1 MIIKLLY
8 SIQPIE
14 SVFKIMSIKI
24 NYLKKSSNKT
34 SGNVVLFTD
43 EEFNID
49 SLKKYLSNSE
59 FSYISDLLK
68 SSDLKK
74 DLLFFKVNSKKT
86 VFLVSIKNDIKI
98 SDIENLGAKFHGYI
112 NYDKKIEYF
121 VNSDTIN
128 NIIKN
133 FVGYFLH
140 GLKLKSYEFNV
151 YKSNKNKKII
161 SINVIG
167 NKNKISTQDHLRFK
181 GLEEGSFFARDL
193 VSEPGNILH
202 PDEYAKRINTLKKFG
217 LKINIYDKKKLKKL
231 GMNALLGV
239 GQGSIRG
246 SYLVTM
252 EWNGAKNNSNPLAF
266 VGKGV
271 CFDTGGY
278 SLKPAKFMEDM
289 TYDMAGSAT
298 VVGLMK
304 NLAIRKAKINA
315 VGVVGLVENMVSG
328 NAQRPG
334 DIVKSY
340 SGKTIEVLNTD
351 AEGRLVLADALT
363 FTEKKFKP
371 KFMVDLATLTG
382 AIIVSLGSEYA
393 GLFSNDDKLSKQL
406 LEAGDKVEEKLWR
419 MPLHKNFDKLI
430 DSKNADMQNI
440 NYVGGAGSTTAAQ
453 FLQRFILNKTPW
465 AHLDIAGM
473 AFSKYGGA
481 LNSGGATSYGV
492 RLLNQLIEDNYE

>member
-1 MIIKLLY
+1 MTVQIYYKNGASKKILGNSILFVNEKFDIKG
-8 SIQPIE
+8 
-14 SVFKIMSIKI
+14 FKGHIS
-24 NYLKKSSNKT
+24 T
-34 SGNVVLFTD
+34 S
-43 EEFNID
+43 EI
-49 SLKKYLSNSE
+49 
-59 FSYISDLLK
+59 SYISDLLK
-68 SSDLKK
+68 TYDLKK
-74 DLLFFKVNSKKT
+74 NILVFELNSKKKII
-86 VFLVSIKNDIKI
+86 LVSIKKEYKNSK
-98 SDIENLGAKFHGYI
+98 IENLGAELYGVISNSKNSEYSISSKNI
-112 NYDKKIEYF
+112 NTKYP
-121 VNSDTIN
+121 
-128 NIIKN
+128 N
-133 FVGYFLH
+133 FISHFLH
-140 GLKLKSYEFNV
+140 GLKLKSYTFDK
-151 YKSNKNKKII
+151 YKTKKKVNNIK
-161 SINVIG
+161 INVIG
-167 NKNKISTQDHLRFK
+167 KIDKSSTQSRFK
-181 GLEEGSFFARDL
+181 FNAIEKGTFYTRDL

-202 PDEYAKRINTLKKFG
+202 PDEYAKRLKTLKKYG
-217 LKINIYDKKKLKKL
+217 LKVNIYDTKQMKKL
-231 GMNALLGV
+231 GMNALIGV

-252 EWNGAKNNSNPLAF
+252 EWKGLKNNSKPLAF

-298 VVGLMK
+298 VVGLMMS
-304 NLAIRKAKINA
+304 LALRKAKVNA
-315 VGVVGLVENMVSG
+315 IGVVGLVENMVSG

-340 SGKTIEVLNTD
+340 SGKTIEILNTD

-371 KFMVDLATLTG
+371 KFIIDLATLTG

-393 GLFSNDDKLSKQL
+393 GLFSNNDKLSEQL
-406 LEAGDKVEEKLWR
+406 VIAGEKVEEKLWR

-430 DSKNADMQNI
+430 NSKNADMQNI

-481 LNSGGATSYGV
+481 LNSGGATGYGV

>member
-1 MIIKLLY
+1 MT
-8 SIQPIE
+8 IQ
-14 SVFKIMSIKI
+14 I
-24 NYLKKSSNKT
+24 NYKSTNFKKNSN
-34 SGNVVLFTD
+34 NFVLFVN
-43 EEFNID
+43 ENFNIS
-49 SLKKYLSNSE
+49 SLNKHISKNE

-68 SSDLKK
+68 TSDLKK
-74 DLLFFKVNSKKT
+74 DILLFEINSKKT
-86 VFLVSIKNDIKI
+86 IFLVRVKKDVKI
-98 SDIENLGAKFHGYI
+98 SEVENLGAKFHSFL
-112 NYDKKIEYF
+112 NNEKNREYV
-121 VNSDTIN
+121 VNSDTVSSKIN
-128 NIIKN
+128 N

-140 GLKLKSYEFNV
+140 GLKLKSYQFNI
-151 YKSNKNKKII
+151 YKSKKNKKMI

-167 NKNKISTQDHLRFK
+167 NKNKISKQDHLRFK
-181 GLEEGSFFARDL
+181 AIEEGSFFARDL
-193 VSEPGNILH
+193 VSEPGNVLH
-202 PDEYAKRINTLKKFG
+202 PDEYAKRINTLKKLG
-217 LKINIYDKKKLKKL
+217 LRINVYDKKKLKKL

-252 EWNGAKNNSNPLAF
+252 EWKGAKNNSKPLAF

-304 NLAIRKAKINA
+304 NLAMRKAKINA

-340 SGKTIEVLNTD
+340 SGQTIEILNTD

-363 FTEKKFKP
+363 YTEKKYKP
-371 KFMVDLATLTG
+371 RFIVDLATLTG

-393 GLFSNDDKLSKQL
+393 GLFSNDEKLSKQL
-406 LEAGDKVEEKLWR
+406 LDAGNKVEEKLWR

-430 DSKNADMQNI
+430 NSKNADMQNI

-453 FLQRFILNKTPW
+453 FLRRFILNKTPW

-492 RLLNQLIEDNYE
+492 RLLNKLIEDNYE

>member
-1 MIIKLLY
+1 
-8 SIQPIE
+8 
-14 SVFKIMSIKI
+14 MSIKI
-24 NYLKKSSNKT
+24 NYQNKSNGKISSNH
-34 SGNVVLFTD
+34 VLFTD
-43 EEFNID
+43 DKFNIN
-49 SLKKYLSNSE
+49 SLKKHLSESE
-59 FSYISDLLK
+59 FTYINDLLK
-68 SSDLKK
+68 TNDLKK
-74 DLLFFKVNSKKT
+74 NLLVFELNSKKKII
-86 VFLVSIKNDIKI
+86 LISIKNNLKTFE
-98 SDIENLGAKFHGYI
+98 IENLGAEFYGRI
-112 NYDKKIEYF
+112 NYGKKSEYTIS
-121 VNSDTIN
+121 SDSVVGKYN
-128 NIIKN
+128 N
-133 FVGYFLH
+133 FLSHFLH
-140 GLKLKSYEFNV
+140 GLKLKSYEFKK
-151 YKSNKNKKII
+151 YKTKKETREI
-161 SINVIG
+161 SLNITG
-167 NKNKISTQDHLRFK
+167 NKNIPSNQIKLKFK
-181 GLEEGSFFARDL
+181 ALEEGTFYARDL
-193 VSEPGNILH
+193 VSEPGNVLH
-202 PDEYAKRINTLKKFG
+202 PDEYAKRINSLKKDG
-217 LKINIYDKKKLKKL
+217 LKINVYDEKKLKKL
-231 GMNALLGV
+231 GMHALLGV

-252 EWNGAKNNSNPLAF
+252 EWHGAKNNSKPLAF

-304 NLAIRKAKINA
+304 SLALRKAKINA

-340 SGKTIEVLNTD
+340 SGKTIEILNTD

-371 KFMVDLATLTG
+371 KFMIDLATLTG

-393 GLFSNDDKLSKQL
+393 GLFSNDDKLSKQIFN
-406 LEAGDKVEEKLWR
+406 AGEKVEEKVWR
-419 MPLHKNFDKLI
+419 MPLHKNYDKLMN
-430 DSKNADMQNI
+430 SKNADVQNI

-481 LNSGGATSYGV
+481 LNSAGATGFGV
-492 RLLNQLIEDNYE
+492 RLLNQLVEDNYE

>member
-1 MIIKLLY
+1 M
-8 SIQPIE
+8 SIQ
-14 SVFKIMSIKI
+14 I
-24 NYLKKSSNKT
+24 NYKQGNFKTSSANIILFVDENFNIGALKKH
-34 SGNVVLFTD
+34 
-43 EEFNID
+43 I
-49 SLKKYLSNSE
+49 SNSE

-68 SSDLKK
+68 TSDLKK
-74 DLLFFKVNSKKT
+74 NLLFFEINSKKT
-86 VFLVSIKNDIKI
+86 IFLVSIKKNLKT
-98 SDIENLGAKFHGYI
+98 SDIESLGAKFHGYI
-112 NYDKKIEYF
+112 NYDKKNDYF

-128 NIIKN
+128 SKIEN

-151 YKSNKNKKII
+151 YKSKKNKRHI
-161 SINVIG
+161 SINIIG
-167 NKNKISTQDHLRFK
+167 NKNKVSTQSQLRFK
-181 GLEEGSFFARDL
+181 ALEEGTFFARDL

-202 PDEYAKRINTLKKFG
+202 PDEYAKRINLLKKFG
-217 LKINIYDKKKLKKL
+217 LKINIYDKKQLKKIGL
-231 GMNALLGV
+231 NALLGV
-239 GQGSIRG
+239 GQGSVRG

-252 EWNGAKNNSNPLAF
+252 EWKGAKNNSKPLAF

-271 CFDTGGY
+271 CFDTGGI

-315 VGVVGLVENMVSG
+315 VGVVGLVENMPGG

-334 DIVKSY
+334 DIVKSF
-340 SGKTIEVLNTD
+340 SGKTIEILNTD

-371 KFMVDLATLTG
+371 KFMIDLATLTG

-393 GLFSNDDKLSKQL
+393 GLFSNNDKLSKQL
-406 LEAGDKVEEKLWR
+406 LDAGEKVDEKLWR

-453 FLQRFILNKTPW
+453 FLQRFVLDKTPW

-481 LNSGGATSYGV
+481 LNSSGATGYGV
-492 RLLNQLIEDNYE
+492 RLLNKLIEDEYE

>member
-1 MIIKLLY
+1 MTV
-8 SIQPIE
+8 Q
-14 SVFKIMSIKI
+14 I
-24 NYLKKSSNKT
+24 NYKSSRSKKDLSNLVLFVDEKFNIAGLKK
-34 SGNVVLFTD
+34 
-43 EEFNID
+43 NI
-49 SLKKYLSNSE
+49 SKSE
-59 FSYISDLLK
+59 FLYISDLLK
-68 SSDLKK
+68 TSDLKK
-74 DLLFFKVNSKKT
+74 DLLFFKINSKKT
-86 VFLVSIKNDIKI
+86 IFLVSIKKDIKT
-98 SDIENLGAKFHGYI
+98 SDIESLGAKFHSYI
-112 NYDKKIEYF
+112 DYDKRNDYF

-128 NIIKN
+128 NKIKN
-133 FVGYFLH
+133 FAGYFLH
-140 GLKLKSYEFNV
+140 GLKLKSYEFNI
-151 YKSNKNKKII
+151 YKSKKNKKTVF
-161 SINVIG
+161 INVIG
-167 NKNKISTQDHLRFK
+167 NKNRISTQDQLRFRA
-181 GLEEGSFFARDL
+181 LEEGTFFARDL

-202 PDEYAKRINTLKKFG
+202 PDEYAKRINSLKKFD
-217 LKINIYDKKKLKKL
+217 LKINIYDEKKIKKL

-252 EWNGAKNNSNPLAF
+252 EWNGAKNNSKPLAF

-271 CFDTGGY
+271 CFDTGGI

-304 NLAIRKAKINA
+304 NLAVRKAKINA
-315 VGVVGLVENMVSG
+315 VGVVGLVENMPGG

-340 SGKTIEVLNTD
+340 SGKTIEILNTD

-371 KFMVDLATLTG
+371 EFMVDLATLTG

-393 GLFSNDDKLSKQL
+393 GLFSNNDKLSKQL
-406 LEAGDKVEEKLWR
+406 LDAGQKVDEKLWR

-453 FLQRFILNKTPW
+453 FLQRFVLNKTPW

-481 LNSGGATSYGV
+481 LNSGGATGYGV
-492 RLLNQLIEDNYE
+492 RLLNKLIEDDYE

>member
-1 MIIKLLY
+1 M
-8 SIQPIE
+8 SIQ
-14 SVFKIMSIKI
+14 I
-24 NYLKKSSNKT
+24 NYKSASYKKNSN
-34 SGNVVLFTD
+34 NLVLFVN
-43 EEFNID
+43 ENFNI
-49 SLKKYLSNSE
+49 SGLKKYISRTE
-59 FSYISDLLK
+59 FSYISELLK
-68 SSDLKK
+68 TGDLKK
-74 DLLFFKVNSKKT
+74 NLLLFEINSKKT
-86 VFLVSIKNDIKI
+86 IFLVSIKKDLKA

-112 NYDKKIEYF
+112 NYDKKNDYF

-128 NIIKN
+128 SKIKN
-133 FVGYFLH
+133 FINHFLH
-140 GLKLKSYEFNV
+140 GLKLKSYEFNI
-151 YKSNKNKKII
+151 YKSKKEKKSI

-167 NKNKISTQDHLRFK
+167 NKNKTSSQNKLRFK
-181 GLEEGSFFARDL
+181 ALEEGTFFARDL

-202 PDEYAKRINTLKKFG
+202 PDEYAKRINSLKKYG
-217 LKINIYDKKKLKKL
+217 LKINIYNDKKLKKL

-252 EWNGAKNNSNPLAF
+252 EWNGLKNNSKPLAF

-271 CFDTGGY
+271 CFDTGGI

-304 NLAIRKAKINA
+304 NLALRKAKINA
-315 VGVVGLVENMVSG
+315 VGVVGLVENMPGG

-340 SGKTIEVLNTD
+340 SGKTIEILNTD

-371 KFMVDLATLTG
+371 KFIVDLATLTG

-406 LEAGDKVEEKLWR
+406 LSAGEKVEEKLWR

-430 DSKNADMQNI
+430 NSKNADMQNI

-481 LNSGGATSYGV
+481 LNSGGATGFGV
-492 RLLNQLIEDNYE
+492 RLLNKLIEDDYE

>member
-1 MIIKLLY
+1 MT
-8 SIQPIE
+8 IQ
-14 SVFKIMSIKI
+14 I
-24 NYLKKSSNKT
+24 NYKKNTLNNKYT
-34 SGNVVLFTD
+34 NLVLFVD
-43 EEFNID
+43 DKFNIS
-49 SLKKYLSNSE
+49 SLKKHISITE
-59 FSYISDLLK
+59 FSYISDLL
-68 SSDLKK
+68 SNSDLKK
-74 DLLFFKVNSKKT
+74 DLLVFKINSKKT
-86 VFLVSIKNDIKI
+86 IFLISVKKEIKT
-98 SDIENLGAKFHGYI
+98 SDIENLGAKFHSHI
-112 NYDKKIEYF
+112 NYDKKNDYF
-121 VNSDTIN
+121 VNSDTISSK
-128 NIIKN
+128 IKN

-140 GLKLKSYEFNV
+140 GIKLKSYEFNI
-151 YKSNKNKKII
+151 YKSKKNKKNI
-161 SINVIG
+161 SIFVVG
-167 NKNKISTQDHLRFK
+167 SKNKISTQDQLRFK
-181 GLEEGSFFARDL
+181 ALEEGTFLARDL

-202 PDEYAKRINTLKKFG
+202 PDEYAKRINLLKRLG
-217 LKINIYDKKKLKKL
+217 LRINIYDEKKLKKL

-252 EWNGAKNNSNPLAF
+252 EWNGLKNNSKPLAF

-271 CFDTGGY
+271 CFDTGGI

-304 NLAIRKAKINA
+304 NLAVRKAKVNA
-315 VGVVGLVENMVSG
+315 VGVVGLVENMPGG

-340 SGKTIEVLNTD
+340 SGKTIEILNTD

-406 LEAGDKVEEKLWR
+406 IEAGDKVDEKLWR

-481 LNSGGATSYGV
+481 LNSGGATGYGV
-492 RLLNQLIEDNYE
+492 RLLNKLIEDDYE

>member
-1 MIIKLLY
+1 M
-8 SIQPIE
+8 SIQ
-14 SVFKIMSIKI
+14 I
-24 NYLKKSSNKT
+24 NYKSGISKKILSNL
-34 SGNVVLFTD
+34 VLFVD
-43 EEFNID
+43 EKFNI
-49 SLKKYLSNSE
+49 KGIKNYISNSE
-59 FSYISDLLK
+59 FAYISDLLK
-68 SSDLKK
+68 TSDLKK
-74 DLLFFKVNSKKT
+74 NLLVFEINSKKKI
-86 VFLVSIKNDIKI
+86 FLVSIKRDINT
-98 SDIENLGAKFHGYI
+98 SDIENLGAKFHGHI
-112 NYDKKIEYF
+112 NYDNKNDYF
-121 VNSDTIN
+121 VNSDTISSK
-128 NIIKN
+128 IKN
-133 FVGYFLH
+133 FIGYFLH
-140 GLKLKSYEFNV
+140 GIKLKSYEFNI
-151 YKSNKNKKII
+151 YKSKKSKKFI

-167 NKNKISTQDHLRFK
+167 NKNKISSQDQLRFK
-181 GLEEGSFFARDL
+181 ALEEGTFFARDL

-202 PDEYAKRINTLKKFG
+202 PDEYAKRINSLKKFG
-217 LKINIYDKKKLKKL
+217 LKINIYDEKKLKKL

-246 SYLVTM
+246 SYLVTV
-252 EWNGAKNNSNPLAF
+252 EWNGAKNNSKPLAF

-271 CFDTGGY
+271 CFDTGGI

-304 NLAIRKAKINA
+304 NLAVRKAKINA
-315 VGVVGLVENMVSG
+315 VGVVGLVENMPGG

-340 SGKTIEVLNTD
+340 SGKTIEILNTD

-371 KFMVDLATLTG
+371 RFMVDLATLTG
-382 AIIVSLGSEYA
+382 AIIVSLGSEFA

-406 LEAGDKVEEKLWR
+406 IEAGKKVDEKLWR
-419 MPLHKNFDKLI
+419 MPLHQNFDKLI

-453 FLQRFILNKTPW
+453 FLQRFVLNKTPW

-481 LNSGGATSYGV
+481 LNSGGATGYGV
-492 RLLNQLIEDNYE
+492 RLLNKLIEDDYE

>member
-1 MIIKLLY
+1 MTV
-8 SIQPIE
+8 Q
-14 SVFKIMSIKI
+14 I
-24 NYLKKSSNKT
+24 NYKNANLKTNSANLVLFVNDNFNINGLKKIIS
-34 SGNVVLFTD
+34 
-43 EEFNID
+43 EA
-49 SLKKYLSNSE
+49 E

-74 DLLFFKVNSKKT
+74 NLLFFEINSKKT
-86 VFLVSIKNDIKI
+86 IFLVSIKKDLKT
-98 SDIENLGAKFHGYI
+98 SDIESLGAKFHGFI
-112 NYDKKIEYF
+112 NYDKKNDYF
-121 VNSDTIN
+121 VSSDTIDS
-128 NIIKN
+128 KFDN
-133 FVGYFLH
+133 FLGYFLH
-140 GLKLKSYEFNV
+140 GLKLKSYEFNI
-151 YKSNKNKKII
+151 YKSKKNKRLI

-167 NKNKISTQDHLRFK
+167 NKNKVSAQSQLRFK
-181 GLEEGSFFARDL
+181 ALEEGTFFARDL

-202 PDEYAKRINTLKKFG
+202 PDEYAKRISSLKKYG
-217 LKINIYDKKKLKKL
+217 LKINIYDEKKLKKL
-231 GMNALLGV
+231 GMNALIGV

-252 EWNGAKNNSNPLAF
+252 EWSGLKNNSKPLAF

-271 CFDTGGY
+271 CFDTGGI

-304 NLAIRKAKINA
+304 NLALRKAKINA
-315 VGVVGLVENMVSG
+315 VGVVGLVENMPGG

-340 SGKTIEVLNTD
+340 SGKTIEILNTD

-393 GLFSNDDKLSKQL
+393 GLFSNNDKLSKQL
-406 LEAGDKVEEKLWR
+406 LDAGEKVDEKLWR

-453 FLQRFILNKTPW
+453 FLQRFILNNTSW

-481 LNSGGATSYGV
+481 LNSGGATGYGV
-492 RLLNQLIEDNYE
+492 RLLNKLIEDNYE

>member
-1 MIIKLLY
+1 MTV
-8 SIQPIE
+8 Q
-14 SVFKIMSIKI
+14 I
-24 NYLKKSSNKT
+24 NYKNSDLKNKMSNQ
-34 SGNVVLFTD
+34 VLFVG
-43 EEFNID
+43 ENFNIKG
-49 SLKKYLSNSE
+49 LKKYISSSE
-59 FSYISDLLK
+59 YSYISDLLK
-68 SSDLKK
+68 SHDLKK
-74 DLLFFKVNSKKT
+74 DLLFFDINSKKKI
-86 VFLVSIKNDIKI
+86 FLVSIKKDLKT
-98 SDIENLGAKFHGYI
+98 SSIESLGAKFY
-112 NYDKKIEYF
+112 NLVNNKNKSEY
-121 VNSDTIN
+121 
-128 NIIKN
+128 NIIADSVESKIKN
-133 FVGYFLH
+133 FIGYFMH
-140 GLKLKSYEFNV
+140 GLKLKSYEFNI
-151 YKSNKNKKII
+151 YKSKKNKKLITL
-161 SINVIG
+161 NVIG
-167 NKNKISTQDHLRFK
+167 VKNKTSTQTQLRFK
-181 GLEEGSFFARDL
+181 ALEEGTFFARNL

-202 PDEYAKRINTLKKFG
+202 PDEYAKRLSSLKKYG
-217 LKINIYDKKKLKKL
+217 LKINIYDEKKLKKL

-246 SYLVTM
+246 SYLAIM
-252 EWNGAKNNSNPLAF
+252 EWSGAKNNSKPLAF

-271 CFDTGGY
+271 CFDTGGI

-289 TYDMAGSAT
+289 TYDMAGSAA

-304 NLAIRKAKINA
+304 NLALRKAKVNA
-315 VGVVGLVENMVSG
+315 VGVVGLVENMPGG

-340 SGKTIEVLNTD
+340 SGKTIEILNTD

-363 FTEKKFKP
+363 FTEEKFKP
-371 KFMVDLATLTG
+371 KIIIDLATLTG
-382 AIIVSLGSEYA
+382 AIIVSLGSEY
-393 GLFSNDDKLSKQL
+393 GGMFSNDDKLSKQL
-406 LEAGDKVEEKLWR
+406 SIAGEKVDEKLWR

-481 LNSGGATSYGV
+481 LNSGGATGYGV

>member
-1 MIIKLLY
+1 MT
-8 SIQPIE
+8 IQ
-14 SVFKIMSIKI
+14 I
-24 NYLKKSSNKT
+24 NYKSTGIKSSLANSIFFVDENFNINGLKK
-34 SGNVVLFTD
+34 
-43 EEFNID
+43 NI
-49 SLKKYLSNSE
+49 SNSE
-59 FSYISDLLK
+59 FLYISDLLK
-68 SSDLKK
+68 TSDLKK
-74 DLLFFKVNSKKT
+74 DLLLFEINSKKT
-86 VFLVSIKNDIKI
+86 IFLVSIKKNLKT
-98 SDIENLGAKFHGYI
+98 SDIERLGAKFHSYI
-112 NYDKKIEYF
+112 NYDQKRDYL
-121 VNSDTIN
+121 VNSDSADKKIN
-128 NIIKN
+128 NL
-133 FVGYFLH
+133 VGYFLH
-140 GLKLKSYEFNV
+140 GLKLKSYEFNI
-151 YKSNKNKKII
+151 YKSKKSKKLITV
-161 SINVIG
+161 NVIG
-167 NKNKISTQDHLRFK
+167 NKNKISTNSQLRFK
-181 GLEEGSFFARDL
+181 AIEEGTFFARDL

-202 PDEYAKRINTLKKFG
+202 PDEYAKRISSLKKYG
-217 LKINIYDKKKLKKL
+217 LKINIYDEKKLKKL

-246 SYLVTM
+246 SYLATL
-252 EWNGAKNNSNPLAF
+252 EWNGIKNNSKPVAF

-271 CFDTGGY
+271 CFDTGGI

-304 NLAIRKAKINA
+304 NLALRKAKINA
-315 VGVVGLVENMVSG
+315 VGVVGLVENMPGG

-334 DIVKSY
+334 DIVKSF
-340 SGKTIEVLNTD
+340 SGKTIEILNTD

-371 KFMVDLATLTG
+371 KIIVDLATLTG

-393 GLFSNDDKLSKQL
+393 GLFSNDDKLAKQL
-406 LEAGDKVEEKLWR
+406 LAAGEKVDEKLWR

-481 LNSGGATSYGV
+481 LNSGGATGYGV
-492 RLLNQLIEDNYE
+492 RLLNKLIEDEYE

>member
-1 MIIKLLY
+1 
-8 SIQPIE
+8 
-14 SVFKIMSIKI
+14 MSIKV
-24 NYLKKSSNKT
+24 NHSNKASEKSSN
-34 SGNVVLFTD
+34 NIVLFT
-43 EEFNID
+43 EEKYNIND
-49 SLKKYLSNSE
+49 LKRYLSSPE
-59 FSYISDLLK
+59 LSYISDLLK
-68 SSDLKK
+68 ACDLKK
-74 DLLFFKVNSKKT
+74 KLLVFEINSKKKII
-86 VFLVSIKNDIKI
+86 LISIKKNLETNDV
-98 SDIENLGAKFHGYI
+98 ENLGAEFYSYI
-112 NYDKKIEYF
+112 NHENKGEF
-121 VNSDTIN
+121 TIN
-128 NIIKN
+128 VDSIKSN
-133 FVGYFLH
+133 VEDFIGYFLH
-140 GLKLKSYEFNV
+140 GLKLKSYEFDI
-151 YKSNKNKKII
+151 YKSKKEKKLFLVNIIGKKSKLTIKNELK
-161 SINVIG
+161 
-167 NKNKISTQDHLRFK
+167 FK
-181 GLEEGSFFARDL
+181 ALEEGSFYARDL

-202 PDEYAKRINTLKKFG
+202 PDEYAKRLRSLKKYG
-217 LKINIYDKKKLKKL
+217 LKINIYDVKKLKKL

-252 EWNGAKNNSNPLAF
+252 EWNGTKNNSNPLAF

-298 VVGLMK
+298 VVGLMI
-304 NLAIRKAKINA
+304 NLAMRKAKINA

-371 KFMVDLATLTG
+371 RFMVDLATLTG

-406 LEAGDKVEEKLWR
+406 LEAGDKVDEKLWR